1 MAKPDDPKSAVE
13 AGKKAAGK
21 AQQTAQQIRDSGVA
35 QTLKEGKQA
44 VQGLGAGDLQTSI
57 NEALGSTKELISG
70 FKSLFDG
77 VSVFRSE
84 MNEFFKSGYTDQ
96 MDKFAN
102 SISSANEA
110 SHKLFGNFKEGI
122 AVTKAFRDS
131 FTAMPFVSEKFS
143 KSLMENSVVLS
154 GAGFEMNSF
163 AQIMQEGVMAF
174 NMSEDSLNK
183 MTAQLIHTTKEF
195 AIAPDVLTDN
205 FRIAQKDFAYTSDK
219 FMDNFVKLQK
229 MARTTGVDFQSLAGA
244 FGSSMDTFQGSAQ
257 KAGQLNQ
264 ILGTSV
270 FNSIDLL
277 NKTEAE
283 RAETIRNEI
292 TKSGR
297 NVEEMGKFELLAL
310 KDTLGLGSVAET
322 RKFLRGD
329 LKMDKTGEF
338 KKMQETSP
346 DKIINKRG
354 KDLGNAIANL
364 SKGIKNQQGPMTRS
378 MIELNNSIRD
388 NAKRIGQFGA
398 QFKGLQD
405 KMVFEQFMPFMFARS
420 QGATGKIDKSLVSGV
435 DITNIQKTSRFLAK
449 TISAAEK
456 AKGIG
461 DLVTIQL
468 ANIEMM
474 KFFAGKIPGMD
485 KDLAGK
491 LAMFFGK
498 EAAKVLGEKLGM
510 VNPGT
515 GGSASSAIVSNAQ
528 AGGTK

>member
-1 MAKPDDPKSAVE
+1 MAGGDDSKNAGE
-13 AGKKAAGK
+13 AGRKAAGK
-21 AQQTAQQIRDSGVA
+21 AQQTAQQIRDSGAAKVA
-35 QTLKEGKQA
+35 TDVKQA
-44 VQGLGAGDLQTSI
+44 VKGLGAGDLQTSI
-57 NEALGSTKELISG
+57 NEALGSTKELIGG

-77 VSVFRSE
+77 VSVFRNE
-84 MNEFFKSGYTDQ
+84 MSEFFKSGYTDQ

-102 SISSANEA
+102 SISSANDA
-110 SHKLFGNFKEGI
+110 SYKLFGNFKEGI
-122 AVTKAFRDS
+122 AVTKAFRDQ

-143 KSLMENSVVLS
+143 ESLMKNSVVLS

-183 MTAQLIHTTKEF
+183 MTAQLVHTTKEF
-195 AIAPDVLTDN
+195 AIAPDILTDN

-354 KDLGNAIANL
+354 KDLGNAIAGL
-364 SKGIKNQQGPMTRS
+364 SKGIKNQQGPMTRA

-388 NAKRIGQFGA
+388 NAKRIGIFGPTH
-398 QFKGLQD
+398 KGLQD
-405 KMVFEQFMPFMFARS
+405 KMVSEQFVPHMLARAL
-420 QGATGKIDKSLVSGV
+420 GAKGDFDKSLVAGV
-435 DITNIQKTSRFLAK
+435 DITNLQKTSRFLAK

-491 LAMFFGK
+491 MAMFFGK
-498 EAAKVLGEKLGM
+498 EAAEVLGRLLGLTP
-510 VNPGT
+510 VSKTNP
-515 GGSASSAIVSNAQ
+515 SSAIVPNAQ
-528 AGGTK
+528 AGGK